1 MALLDAATLLA
12 APDALAFQLRSNVAY
27 LMGDRKAARDA
38 LKQGLSLDPSNAVLR
53 ANLQRL
59 EGEM

>member
-38 LKQGLSLDPSNAVLR
+38 LKQGLLLDPDNALLR
-53 ANLQRL
+53 ANLRRFQ
-59 EGEM
+59 GQI